1 MLRAKPDSKHIMQHP
16 RSRPRFL
23 PLSTLGALA
32 LVGLALTGCNRK
44 SDAPS
49 EPAQTTAQGQSAA
62 KQAEPEVQLPL
73 GASRPALWKLS
84 DDDTTIF
91 LFGGVH
97 MLPTGLDWQSGMVN
111 EVINSA
117 DMLVLELSPEEQAK
131 APDVLASIAADSPQ
145 DPIEE
150 RIPPQFVSEFEKL
163 ASRTR
168 ISRAQLDGMES
179 WAAALMLGNAVSRN
193 AALSLDNGT
202 EKQLTKRFEA
212 QGKPVSGLE
221 TAEYQLGLF
230 DSLSQQTQDI
240 LLARTIGDAETA
252 SAKFDRLIAAW
263 AKGDTDSVAYYA
275 DSELRAVPGLA
286 LPLLTRRNQQ
296 WAAWIRDR
304 MEAPGTIL
312 IAVGTGHLVGDDSVQ
327 SMLEAQG
334 YKVERVQ

>member
-1 MLRAKPDSKHIMQHP
+1 MSFAKADTKRAMSKPRQQF
-16 RSRPRFL
+16 RSARLLLTVATLAISAFG
-23 PLSTLGALA
+23 LSA
-32 LVGLALTGCNRK
+32 CNRK
-44 SDAPS
+44 SETATETPH
-49 EPAQTTAQGQSAA
+49 EIKAQ
-62 KQAEPEVQLPL
+62 KQASTKANGSPLPQ
-73 GASRPALWKLS
+73 GASRPAMWKIA

-97 MLPTGLDWQSGMVN
+97 LLPDGLDWQSGMVN

-131 APDVLASIAADSPQ
+131 APDVLAELAADSPQ
-145 DPIEE
+145 DPIEA
-150 RIPPQFVSEFEKL
+150 RIPPQFVNEFELL
-163 ASRTR
+163 AGRTR
-168 ISRAQLDGMES
+168 VSRAQLDNLES
-179 WAAALMLGNAVSRN
+179 WAAALMLGNAISRN

-202 EKQLTKRFEA
+202 EKILTERFRA

-230 DSLSQQTQDI
+230 DTLSQKTQDI
-240 LLARTIGDAETA
+240 LLSRTISDAPNA

-263 AKGDTDSVAYYA
+263 AKGDTQGVAHYA

-286 LPLLTRRNQQ
+286 LPLLTQRNQQ
-296 WAAWIRDR
+296 WAVWIRDR

-327 SMLEAQG
+327 SALQAQG
-334 YKVERVQ
+334 YKVERIQ

>member
-1 MLRAKPDSKHIMQHP
+1 MQGQKPDSKAVMPPYPP
-16 RSRPRFL
+16 RLFSPAAMC
-23 PLSTLGALA
+23 ALA
-32 LVGLALTGCNRK
+32 LAATMLSGCNRK
-44 SDAPS
+44 SDAP
-49 EPAQTTAQGQSAA
+49 
-62 KQAEPEVQLPL
+62 AEPTQKSAVEQSQSTSFNPDEPLPT

-131 APDVLASIAADSPQ
+131 APDVLASLAADTPQ
-145 DPIEE
+145 EPIED

-230 DSLSQQTQDI
+230 DNLSQQTQDT

-252 SAKFDRLIAAW
+252 GAKFDRLIKAW
-263 AKGDTDSVAYYA
+263 AKGDTDSIARYA

-296 WAAWIRDR
+296 WAVWIRDR

>member
-1 MLRAKPDSKHIMQHP
+1 MPRQKPDSKHIMLLH
-16 RSRPRFL
+16 RPRKPSVSFIAAVTL
-23 PLSTLGALA
+23 AAVALS
-32 LVGLALTGCNRK
+32 GCNRK

-49 EPAQTTAQGQSAA
+49 EQAQSGKAAQSQTAASGQ
-62 KQAEPEVQLPL
+62 EVQLPI
-73 GASRPALWKLS
+73 GPSHPALWKLS

-97 MLPTGLDWQSGMVN
+97 MLPSGLDWQTGMVN
-111 EVINSA
+111 EAVNSA

-131 APDVLASIAADSPQ
+131 APDVLASLAADSPQ
-145 DPIEE
+145 EPIED
-150 RIPPQFVSEFEKL
+150 RIPPQFVDEFELL
-163 ASRTR
+163 AGRTR

-230 DSLSQQTQDI
+230 DTLPQDTQDS
-240 LLARTIGDAETA
+240 LLTRTISDAEMA

-263 AKGDTDSVAYYA
+263 AKGDTDSVAHYA

-286 LPLLTRRNQQ
+286 FPLLTKRNQQ
-296 WAAWIRDR
+296 WALWIRDR

-312 IAVGTGHLVGDDSVQ
+312 IAVGTGHLVGKDSVQ

-334 YKVERVQ
+334 YKVERIQ